1 MGIFNIFRRS
11 KLSHYHDEKQILIN
25 NDNEKRV
32 HTSSQ
37 DEKLDQILAEL
48 KALYV
53 IISQHDHHL
62 TIVDN
67 NIIGHITEL
76 MVRKKEIPEGKK
88 LEVENIIKNAKG
100 RSEAIERLKSIGVSQ
115 ATAYRYTEFLKDDN
129 EKPVLV
135 GEKKESKPSQ

>member
-1 MGIFNIFRRS
+1 MGIFNIFRKS
-11 KLSHYHDEKQILIN
+11 KLSHYQDEKPIIIN
-25 NDNEKRV
+25 TDNEKKV
-32 HTSSQ
+32 HTPSH

-67 NIIGHITEL
+67 NIISHITEL

-100 RSEAIERLKSIGVSQ
+100 RSDAIEKLKALGVSQ
-115 ATAYRYTEFLKDDN
+115 ATAYRYTEFLKDEN
-129 EKPVLV
+129 EKPVLSA
-135 GEKKESKPSQ
+135 EKKENKSSQ